1 MLTLNSGHTV
11 SDICHPD
18 LVRLT
23 YLELP
28 REVVGRGHCW
38 FSTIEPWTP
47 PIARLRTQPLR
58 LHQAPDSISAAFLSQ
73 LTQVIV
79 NFAVAVYTSAFQ
91 PSVFDQAKQTLI
103 FFCSGRLRL
112 GQPGVIAAGVHLEG
126 LAKAPHRV
134 ISRVLLDEG
143 VLQPHS
149 LAKYA
154 AAFFKMSRSSVTRL
168 SSARSLRSSAC

>member
-1 MLTLNSGHTV
+1 ML

-23 YLELP
+23 DLELP

-38 FSTIEPWTP
+38 FSDVKPWAP

-58 LHQAPDSISAAFLSQ
+58 LHQAPDSISPAFHSQ

-79 NFAVAVYTSAFQ
+79 DSAVAVYTSAFQ
-91 PSVFDQAKQTLI
+91 LSVFDQTKQTLI

-112 GQPGVIAAGVHLEG
+112 GQPGVVAAGVHLKG
-126 LAKAPHRV
+126 
-134 ISRVLLDEG
+134 
-143 VLQPHS
+143 
-149 LAKYA
+149 
-154 AAFFKMSRSSVTRL
+154 
-168 SSARSLRSSAC
+168 